1 MYSKKYKFNF
11 QNSTFINRLLS
22 LPKYQLSTIN
32 FILIK
37 DYLKFLR
44 RSVNAH
50 GLHSPFMYAL
60 ATKCFYDK
68 TKYPGYRLLK
78 DYHKQLLQNKT
89 IIEVTDLGAG
99 SRVFRNGKRQV
110 DEIAKVAGSSLT
122 DMKRLFRLV
131 RYFKPQ
137 NILELGTSLGKS
149 AYAMALGNPSAQ
161 IITVEGDENL
171 AKFTQ
176 AQFKEKGLKNIEI
189 LHSDFDAFLDKIN
202 QTNQK
207 FDLVMMDGNHLL
219 EPTLRYFEKLQKH
232 LHNDSV
238 VIVDDIYWSEE
249 MKTAWQK
256 LKQHPNVK
264 QSVDTFY
271 FGLLFF
277 REEQYPQDF
286 VVNLNSLNLF

>member
-1 MYSKKYKFNF
+1 MYSKKFKLNFQFSTFNF
-11 QNSTFINRLLS
+11 IF
-22 LPKYQLSTIN
+22 
-32 FILIK
+32 IK
-37 DYLKFLR
+37 DYLKFLMH
-44 RSVNAH
+44 SVNAH

-68 TKYPGYRLLK
+68 TKYPEYRLLK

-110 DEIAKVAGSSLT
+110 AEIAKVAGSSLT
-122 DMKRLFRLV
+122 NMKRLFRLV

-149 AYAMALGNPSAQ
+149 AYAMALGNPQSQ
-161 IITVEGDENL
+161 ITTVEGDKKLVEL
-171 AKFTQ
+171 TQ
-176 AQFKEKGLKNIEI
+176 KLFQKNKIHNVTI
-189 LHSDFDAFLDKIN
+189 INSDFDTFLNSLN
-202 QTNQK
+202 QQ
-207 FDLVMMDGNHLL
+207 DLKYDMVVMDGNHRL

-249 MKTAWQK
+249 MKTAWKK
-256 LKQHPNVK
+256 LKCHPSVK

-277 REEQYPQDF
+277 KEEQYPQDF
-286 VVNLNSLNLF
+286 VINLNSFNLF